1 MSNGIHKAMAAVM
14 AEIKAIGKDQGGG
27 QGGGVKYKFRGID
40 DVYNHVQ
47 PLLAKHSIFCL
58 PEALS
63 STMSEYKT
71 STGKT
76 MQHCISR
83 VKYSYMTEDGSK
95 VETVGS
101 GEGADVGDKA
111 LSKSLAMAHKY
122 NIVQTFCIPT
132 GEPDPDGEATDM
144 SGGKAGQAP
153 AAPPQEAPPTEAEV
167 KASDEARTKF
177 MTRLQDFYALN
188 VPALLQWWKKHEA
201 EINAIK
207 VEDDRQAVKNKVA
220 EIKKHH
226 EDAAKAADAET
237 KQPEQPKPYD
247 GPEPF

>member
-14 AEIKAIGKDQGGG
+14 AEIKPIGKEQGGG

-47 PLLAKHSIFCL
+47 PLLAKHGIFCL
-58 PEALS
+58 PEVLS

-71 STGKT
+71 SNGKT
-76 MQHCISR
+76 MQHCVSK
-83 VKYSYMTEDGSK
+83 VKYAYMTEDGSK
-95 VETVGS
+95 VDTVGS

-122 NIVQTFCIPT
+122 NIVQIFNIPT
-132 GEPDPDGEATDM
+132 GESDPDGEATDM
-144 SGGKAGQAP
+144 SGGKSAP
-153 AAPPQEAPPTEAEV
+153 QQSAAPEQADPTEAEI
-167 KASDEARTKF
+167 KASDEAR
-177 MTRLQDFYALN
+177 QDFMIRLEKYYSENIHAIKN
-188 VPALLQWWKKHEA
+188 WYKTHQDA
-201 EINAIK
+201 INAIR
-207 VEDDRQAVKNKVA
+207 VDADRQAVKDKVA
-220 EIKKHH
+220 EIIKYH

-237 KQPEQPKPYD
+237 PSPAEQT